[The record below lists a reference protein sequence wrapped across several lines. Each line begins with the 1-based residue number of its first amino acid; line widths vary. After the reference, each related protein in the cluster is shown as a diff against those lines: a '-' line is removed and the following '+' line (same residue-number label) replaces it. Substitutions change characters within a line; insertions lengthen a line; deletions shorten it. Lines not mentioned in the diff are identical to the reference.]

1 MQLRQDGKV
10 GFPGGLVDPGEEA
23 CEGLMRELSE
33 EMALDVVRPN
43 KHKTNIYLETHKSRI
58 ISRKGN

>member
-1 MQLRQDGKV
+1 MIWSILQMQLRQDGKV

-33 EMALDVVRPN
+33 EMALDVVRLN
-43 KHKTNIYLETHKSRI
+43 
-58 ISRKGN
+58 